1 MYPGSSRRDFS
12 FTLARL
18 VVGALPVGSI
28 VLADD
33 QASKS
38 DKEAK
43 SQSADEKIYEPGGE
57 VKSPKLVHYVE
68 PEFSPS
74 SKEAFVEGTVK
85 ISTVVTREGLATNL
99 RIVSGLNSEEDRTAL
114 EAVKQ
119 WKFQPGTKAG
129 QPVKVRVTVEVTFH
143 LL

>member
-1 MYPGSSRRDFS
+1 MYPGSSRREF
-12 FTLARL
+12 FRKLAWPISA
-18 VVGALPVGSI
+18 ALLFGSRI
-28 VLADD
+28 RADD
-33 QASKS
+33 SASKS
-38 DKEAK
+38 DQQQK
-43 SQSADEKIYEPGGE
+43 ADDATEKVYEPGGD

-68 PEFSPS
+68 PAFSPS

-85 ISTVVTREGLATNL
+85 ISTVVTREGVATKL
-99 RIVSGLNSEEDRTAL
+99 RVTSGLNSEEDKTAV

-129 QPVKVRVTVEVTFH
+129 QPVNVHVTVEVTFH

>member
-1 MYPGSSRRDFS
+1 VYPDSGRREFSSVFKGVL
-12 FTLARL
+12 LAVLL
-18 VVGALPVGSI
+18 VTGI
-28 VLADD
+28 VRGDD
-33 QASKS
+33 PASKS
-38 DKEAK
+38 D
-43 SQSADEKIYEPGGE
+43 SRGEKIYEPGGD

-85 ISTVVTREGLATNL
+85 LSTVVTREGVPTNL
-99 RIVSGLNSEEDRTAL
+99 RVTSGLNAEEDRTAI

-119 WKFQPGTKAG
+119 WKFQPGTKGG
-129 QPVKVRVTVEVTFH
+129 QPVNVRVTVEVTFH